1 MLKRLLIKNYA
12 IIDAVEIDFSPRLNI
27 ITGETGAGKSILL
40 GALGLIKGERAQT
53 QMVRSSDNKCIIE
66 AVFDLSET
74 RLELWFQQMNIPYQK
89 LTMVRRELSAD
100 GKTKAFINDTATNV
114 SMLQELGDQLVE
126 IHSQHDSLELKS
138 SDFQLE
144 VVDAFAE
151 NTELK
156 QQMTLLY
163 QAWKLMQKEYQLLL
177 QSQSKS
183 QAEKDLQTYQ
193 LQELNLY
200 DFDIWNQEKIES
212 DHLLA
217 ENALEIK
224 QILSV
229 SSRTLQ
235 HEEVNLV
242 DSLKEILNRLRK
254 FEKYSKELTQINE
267 QMDSS
272 VEQLVQVARDYELLA
287 DNTEFDQE
295 QLAELQEKVEF
306 IHKML
311 RKHQV
316 ASLSELVLV
325 KQDLSTALNYGE
337 NLNEKIAE
345 LEVNLDKQ
353 KKECLRI
360 AAELSKRRKS
370 VLSDIEAQLLSNLKE
385 LQMENSQFQIE
396 MISDEKYLSDRGFD
410 TVEFLFT
417 ANAGSPLRE
426 LKRAISGG
434 EMSRF
439 MLAIKSLI
447 AQKIELATMIFDEI
461 DTGVSGLV
469 ANKVAT
475 VLDKLAKGH
484 QIIAITHLPQI
495 ASRGSHHINVYKSTE
510 NKVTTTHLKLLH
522 QADREIEIARMI
534 SGESITPASLA
545 SARELLG

>member
-200 DFDIWNQEKIES
+200 DFDTWNQEKIES

>member
-200 DFDIWNQEKIES
+200 DFDTWNQEKIES

-272 VEQLVQVARDYELLA
+272 VEQLLQVARDYELLA

>member
-12 IIDAVEIDFSPRLNI
+12 ISDAVEIDFSPRLNI

-74 RLELWFQQMNIPYQK
+74 RLELWFQQVNIPYQK
-89 LTMVRRELSAD
+89 FTIVRRELSAD

-138 SDFQLE
+138 SDFQIE
-144 VVDAFAE
+144 VLDAFAE

-156 QQMTLLY
+156 QQMTLQY
-163 QAWKLMQKEYQLLL
+163 KAWKMMHKEYQLLI

-193 LQELNLY
+193 MQELNLY
-200 DFDIWNQEKIES
+200 DFDTWDQEKIES

-224 QILSV
+224 QILSS

-287 DNTEFDQE
+287 DNTEFNQE

-316 ASLSELVLV
+316 TSLSELVLV

-370 VLSDIEAQLLSNLKE
+370 VLSYIETQLLSNLKE

-396 MISDEKYLSDRGFD
+396 LISNEKHLSDRGFD

-447 AQKIELATMIFDEI
+447 AQNIELATMIFDEI
-461 DTGVSGLV
+461 DSVISGEPAKQVGLLLQELGQ
-469 ANKVAT
+469 ARQ
-475 VLDKLAKGH
+475 VLC
-484 QIIAITHLPQI
+484 ITHQPQI
-495 ASRGSHHINVYKSTE
+495 AAKGQAHLYVYKE
-510 NKVTTTHLKLLH
+510 QEGKTTHTHVRILEAAERVTH
-522 QADREIEIARMI
+522 IARMI
-534 SGESITPASLA
+534 GGDPPSKAALEHAN
-545 SARELLG
+545 ELLA

>member
-89 LTMVRRELSAD
+89 LTMLRRELSAD

-200 DFDIWNQEKIES
+200 DFDTWNQEKIES

-272 VEQLVQVARDYELLA
+272 VEQLLQVARDYELLA

>member
-200 DFDIWNQEKIES
+200 DFDTWNQEKIES

-353 KKECLRI
+353 KKEYLRI

>member
-200 DFDIWNQEKIES
+200 DFDTWNQEKIES

-242 DSLKEILNRLRK
+242 DSMKEILNRLRK

-272 VEQLVQVARDYELLA
+272 VEQLLQVARDYELLA

-353 KKECLRI
+353 KKECLCI

>member
-200 DFDIWNQEKIES
+200 D
-212 DHLLA
+212 L
-217 ENALEIK
+217 
-224 QILSV
+224 
-229 SSRTLQ
+229 
-235 HEEVNLV
+235 
-242 DSLKEILNRLRK
+242 
-254 FEKYSKELTQINE
+254 IN
-267 QMDSS
+267 
-272 VEQLVQVARDYELLA
+272 
-287 DNTEFDQE
+287 
-295 QLAELQEKVEF
+295 
-306 IHKML
+306 
-311 RKHQV
+311 
-316 ASLSELVLV
+316 
-325 KQDLSTALNYGE
+325 
-337 NLNEKIAE
+337 
-345 LEVNLDKQ
+345 
-353 KKECLRI
+353 
-360 AAELSKRRKS
+360 
-370 VLSDIEAQLLSNLKE
+370 
-385 LQMENSQFQIE
+385 
-396 MISDEKYLSDRGFD
+396 
-410 TVEFLFT
+410 
-417 ANAGSPLRE
+417 
-426 LKRAISGG
+426 
-434 EMSRF
+434 
-439 MLAIKSLI
+439 
-447 AQKIELATMIFDEI
+447 
-461 DTGVSGLV
+461 
-469 ANKVAT
+469 
-475 VLDKLAKGH
+475 
-484 QIIAITHLPQI
+484 
-495 ASRGSHHINVYKSTE
+495 
-510 NKVTTTHLKLLH
+510 
-522 QADREIEIARMI
+522 
-534 SGESITPASLA
+534 
-545 SARELLG
+545 

>member
-12 IIDAVEIDFSPRLNI
+12 IIDAVEIDFSTRLNI

-200 DFDIWNQEKIES
+200 DFDTWNQEKIES

-325 KQDLSTALNYGE
+325 KQDLFTALNYGE

>member
-66 AVFDLSET
+66 AVFDLNET

-200 DFDIWNQEKIES
+200 DFDTWNQEKIES
-212 DHLLA
+212 DHLLS

-272 VEQLVQVARDYELLA
+272 VEQLLQVARDYELLA

>member
-200 DFDIWNQEKIES
+200 DFDTWNQEKIES
-212 DHLLA
+212 DHLLS

>member
-1 MLKRLLIKNYA
+1 
-12 IIDAVEIDFSPRLNI
+12 
-27 ITGETGAGKSILL
+27 
-40 GALGLIKGERAQT
+40 
-53 QMVRSSDNKCIIE
+53 
-66 AVFDLSET
+66 
-74 RLELWFQQMNIPYQK
+74 FQAMSFPFQK
-89 LTMVRRELSAD
+89 LTTVRRELIAD
-100 GKTKAFINDTATNV
+100 GKTKAFINDTVCNV
-114 SMLQELGDQLVE
+114 SLLQELGAKLVE

-138 SDFQLE
+138 ADFQLE

-151 NTELK
+151 NAALNLEMSRAYLSFK
-156 QQMTLLY
+156 S
-163 QAWKLMQKEYQLLL
+163 MQKEYQLLV

-193 LQELNLY
+193 LQELNQY
-200 DFDIWNQEKIES
+200 DFDEWNQEKIES

-224 QILSV
+224 QLLAGSV
-229 SSRTLQ
+229 RTMKDD
-235 HEEVNLV
+235 EVNLM
-242 DSLKEILNRLRK
+242 DSLKEILLRLRK
-254 FEKYSKELTQINE
+254 FEKYSKELAGINE

-272 VEQLVQVARDYELLA
+272 LEQLTQVARDYEVLA
-287 DNTEFDQE
+287 DDTEFDE
-295 QLAELQEKVEF
+295 EHLNELREKVEF

-311 RKHQV
+311 RKHQ
-316 ASLSELVLV
+316 AANLSDLILL
-325 KQDLSTALNYGE
+325 KQDLATALNYGE

-345 LEVNLDKQ
+345 LEKALAKQ
-353 KKECLRI
+353 KLECIGL
-360 AAELSKRRKS
+360 ASKLSVRRKG
-370 VLSDIEAQLLSNLKE
+370 VLSLIENQLLDNLKE

-396 MISDEKYLSDRGFD
+396 LLSEETNLSEKGFD
-410 TVEFLFT
+410 SVEFLFT

-447 AQKIELATMIFDEI
+447 AQKIDLPTMIFDEI

-475 VLDKLAKGH
+475 VLDKLAKAH

-495 ASRGSHHINVYKSTE
+495 ASRGSHHISVYKTTE
-510 NKVTTTHLKLLH
+510 NNVTTTHLKQLH

-545 SARELLG
+545 SARELLN

>member
-200 DFDIWNQEKIES
+200 DFDTWNQEKIES
-212 DHLLA
+212 DHLLS

-272 VEQLVQVARDYELLA
+272 VEQLLQVARDYELLA

>member
-53 QMVRSSDNKCIIE
+53 QMMRSSDKKCIIE

-200 DFDIWNQEKIES
+200 DFDTWNQEKIES
-212 DHLLA
+212 DHLLS

-272 VEQLVQVARDYELLA
+272 VEQLLQVARDYELLA

>member
-1 MLKRLLIKNYA
+1 MLKRLLIRNYA
-12 IIDAVEIDFSPRLNI
+12 IIDEVEIDFSPRLNI
-27 ITGETGAGKSILL
+27 ITGETGAGKSIIL

-53 QMVRSSDNKCIIE
+53 QMVRSADKKCTIE

-74 RLELWFQQMNIPYQK
+74 NLEAWFQAMSFPFQK
-89 LTMVRRELSAD
+89 LTTVRRELIAD
-100 GKTKAFINDTATNV
+100 GKTKAFINETVCNV
-114 SMLQELGDQLVE
+114 SLLQELGDKLVE

-138 SDFQLE
+138 ADFQLE

-151 NTELK
+151 NAALNLEMSRAFLSLK
-156 QQMTLLY
+156 S
-163 QAWKLMQKEYQLLL
+163 MQKEFQLLV

-193 LQELNLY
+193 LQELNQY
-200 DFDIWNQEKIES
+200 DFDEWNQEKIES

-224 QILSV
+224 QLLAGSV
-229 SSRTLQ
+229 RTMKDD
-235 HEEVNLV
+235 EVNLL
-242 DSLKEILNRLRK
+242 DSLREILSRLRK
-254 FEKYSKELTQINE
+254 FERYSKELAGINE

-272 VEQLVQVARDYELLA
+272 LEQLTQVARDYEVLA
-287 DNTEFDQE
+287 DDTEFDDE
-295 QLAELQEKVEF
+295 HLNELREKVEF

-311 RKHQV
+311 RKHQ
-316 ASLSELVLV
+316 ATNLSDLILL
-325 KQDLSTALNYGE
+325 KQDLATALNYGE

-345 LEVNLDKQ
+345 LEKALAKQ
-353 KKECLRI
+353 KLECVGL
-360 AAELSKRRKS
+360 ASKLSVRRKG
-370 VLSDIEAQLLSNLKE
+370 VLSLIENQLLDNLKE

-396 MISDEKYLSDRGFD
+396 LLSDEANLSEKGFD
-410 TVEFLFT
+410 SVEFLFT

-447 AQKIELATMIFDEI
+447 AQKIDLPTMIFDEI

-475 VLDKLAKGH
+475 VLDKLAKAH

-495 ASRGSHHINVYKSTE
+495 ASRGSHHISVYKTTE
-510 NKVTTTHLKLLH
+510 NNVTTTHLKQLH

-534 SGESITPASLA
+534 SGESITPASLT
-545 SARELLG
+545 SARELLT

>member
-1 MLKRLLIKNYA
+1 MLKRLLIRNYA
-12 IIDAVEIDFSPRLNI
+12 IIDEVEIDFSPRLNI
-27 ITGETGAGKSILL
+27 ITGETGAGKSIIL

-53 QMVRSSDNKCIIE
+53 QMVRSADKKCTIE
-66 AVFDLSET
+66 AVFDLSEIK
-74 RLELWFQQMNIPYQK
+74 LEPWFQSVQLPFNK
-89 LTMVRRELSAD
+89 LTSVRRELSAD
-100 GKTKAFINDTATNV
+100 GKTKAFINDTVCNV
-114 SMLQELGDQLVE
+114 SLLQELGAKLVE

-138 SDFQLE
+138 ADFQLE

-151 NTELK
+151 NAALNIEMSRAFLSLK
-156 QQMTLLY
+156 S
-163 QAWKLMQKEYQLLL
+163 MQKEYQLLV

-193 LQELNLY
+193 LQELNQY
-200 DFDIWNQEKIES
+200 DFDEWNQEKIES

-224 QILSV
+224 QLLAGSV
-229 SSRTLQ
+229 RTMKDD
-235 HEEVNLV
+235 EVNLL
-242 DSLKEILNRLRK
+242 DSLKEILSRLRK
-254 FEKYSKELTQINE
+254 FEKYSKELAGINE

-272 VEQLVQVARDYELLA
+272 LEQLTQVARDYEVLA
-287 DNTEFDQE
+287 DDTEFDE
-295 QLAELQEKVEF
+295 EYLNELREKVEF

-311 RKHQV
+311 RKHQ
-316 ASLSELVLV
+316 AANLSDLILL
-325 KQDLSTALNYGE
+325 KQDLATALNYGE
-337 NLNEKIAE
+337 NLNEKITE
-345 LEVNLDKQ
+345 LEKALAKQ
-353 KKECLRI
+353 KLECIDL
-360 AAELSKRRKS
+360 ASKLSVRRKG
-370 VLSDIEAQLLSNLKE
+370 VLSLIENQLLNNLKE

-396 MISDEKYLSDRGFD
+396 LLSDETNLSEKGIDS
-410 TVEFLFT
+410 VEFLFT

-447 AQKIELATMIFDEI
+447 AQKIDLATMIFDEI

-475 VLDKLAKGH
+475 VLDKLAKAH

-495 ASRGSHHINVYKSTE
+495 ASRGSHHISVYKTTD
-510 NKVTTTHLKLLH
+510 NNVTTTHLKQLH

-545 SARELLG
+545 SARELLN